1 MTETGLIEPT
11 VASTHPEPEDFGE
24 LFERHA
30 RAIYGFCFRRTG
42 NWATAEDLTSVV
54 FLEAWRKRGSV
65 DLVREPA
72 LPWLLGVANN
82 VTRNHARSLRRHR
95 TALGRVPVPPATP
108 DFAEAADERLD
119 DEERMRSI
127 IECLRALP
135 RREREVIELC
145 TWAGQSYEAAARAL
159 DVPVGTVR
167 SRLARGRARLQER
180 SQHA

>member
-1 MTETGLIEPT
+1 MTATGLIEPT
-11 VASTHPEPEDFGE
+11 VTTAHPEPEDFGE

-30 RAIYGFCFRRTG
+30 RPIYGFCFRRTG
-42 NWATAEDLTSVV
+42 NWATAEDLTSIV
-54 FLEAWRKRGSV
+54 FLEAWRRRGSV

-95 TALGRVPVPPATP
+95 RALARVPAPQATP
-108 DFAEAADERLD
+108 DFADAAAERLD
-119 DEERMRSI
+119 DEERTQSL
-127 IECLRALP
+127 IEHLRALP

-145 TWAGQSYEAAARAL
+145 TWAGQSYEDAARAL

-167 SRLARGRARLQER
+167 SRLARGRARLQEKE
-180 SQHA
+180 SA